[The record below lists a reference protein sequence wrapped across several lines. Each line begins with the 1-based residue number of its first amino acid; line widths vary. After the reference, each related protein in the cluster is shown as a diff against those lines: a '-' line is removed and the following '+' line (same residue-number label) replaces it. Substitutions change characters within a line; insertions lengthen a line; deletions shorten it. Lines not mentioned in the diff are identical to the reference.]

1 MKSLDDGISRDYSM
15 RLIQLHNMNASIILS
30 SDNTKCLSS
39 WKTNKYALEV
49 ILSQSKNRQLPILRP
64 ISEIHNLPIIF
75 SSNYDHVP
83 SIVNTSRF
91 VKCLYSDS
99 LATLRRSL
107 RVLIVCSRLEKTQ
120 YTIPV
125 SHSARGI
132 TAIRSELV
140 CSTSCDV
147 WI

>member
-1 MKSLDDGISRDYSM
+1 MIANLVISF
-15 RLIQLHNMNASIILS
+15 
-30 SDNTKCLSS
+30 DNTVQI
-39 WKTNKYALEV
+39 YALEV
-49 ILSQSKNRQLPILRP
+49 IRSQSINRQLRIRSTK
-64 ISEIHNLPIIF
+64 ITVIHSF
-75 SSNYDHVP
+75 SKITNYDHIP
-83 SIVNTSRF
+83 SIVNTSRL

-107 RVLIVCSRLEKTQ
+107 RVLIVCNRLEKTQ

-132 TAIRSELV
+132 TAIRSEFV

-147 WI
+147 